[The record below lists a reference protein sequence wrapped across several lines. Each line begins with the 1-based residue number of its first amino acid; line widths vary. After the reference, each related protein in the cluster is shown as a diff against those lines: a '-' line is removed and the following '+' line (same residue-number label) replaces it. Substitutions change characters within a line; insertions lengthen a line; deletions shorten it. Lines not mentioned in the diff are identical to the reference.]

1 MKMSQH
7 INVLIVDD
15 HPFIIQGYKNVINL
29 FPNKKITFSFTEAVD
44 CQTGFNAIM
53 NSDIA
58 FDVAFLDISMPTYEA
73 MNIMSGEDLALLL
86 KKEMP
91 NCKIVILTMH
101 AESLKVESVIAQI
114 NPLGLIIKND
124 LTFEEMI
131 LAIGTVLKDEKYYS
145 QAVITYLNQQQQE
158 KIYVDVI
165 DRQILHYIN
174 KGIDSEDIPLYIT
187 ISSSNVRL
195 RKEKMKDQLGM
206 KGSKDSE
213 FIVAA
218 KAKGM
223 LL

>member
-1 MKMSQH
+1 MPQN
-7 INVLIVDD
+7 INVLIIDD

-29 FPNKKITFSFTEAVD
+29 FPNKKLTFSFTEAVD
-44 CQTGFNAIM
+44 CETGYNTIV
-53 NSDIA
+53 NSEID
-58 FDVAFLDISMPTYEA
+58 FDVAFLDLSMPVYQDE
-73 MNIMSGEDLALLL
+73 NILSGEDLAMLL
-86 KKEMP
+86 KNRMP

-101 AESLKVESVIAQI
+101 AESLKVESVIEQI

-124 LTFEEMI
+124 LTFDEMI
-131 LAIGTVLKDEKYYS
+131 LAIGTILKDEKYYS
-145 QAVITYLNQQQQE
+145 LAVITYLNQQQQE

-174 KGIDSEDIPLYIT
+174 KGIDSDDIPLYIT
-187 ISSSNVRL
+187 ISSSNVRT
-195 RKEKMKDQLGM
+195 RKEKMKEQLGM
-206 KGSKDSE
+206 IGSKDSE

>member
-1 MKMSQH
+1 MSQN

-29 FPNKKITFSFTEAVD
+29 FPNKKITFSFTEAID
-44 CQTGFNAIM
+44 CQTGYHTIM
-53 NSDIA
+53 NSEIE
-58 FDVAFLDISMPTYEA
+58 FDVAFLDLSMPVYEDRA
-73 MNIMSGEDLALLL
+73 ILSGEDLALLL

-101 AESLKVESVIAQI
+101 AESLKVESVIAEI

-131 LAIGTVLKDEKYYS
+131 LAIGTVLKGDKYYS
-145 QAVITYLNQQQQE
+145 EAVITYLNQQQQE

-174 KGIDSEDIPLYIT
+174 KGINSEDIPLYIT
-187 ISSSNVRL
+187 ISSSNVRA
-195 RKEKMKDQLGM
+195 RKEKMKEKLGM
-206 KGSKDSE
+206 VDSKDE
-213 FIVAA
+213 DFIVAA